1 MEPLN
6 RDRLKVAAEA
16 AMTDNATFSSAE
28 KGEQTMTTAD
38 NQPPYEKAA
47 AFLKLLANPHRLAV
61 LCRLHERP
69 HNVTE
74 LAESSGLPQA
84 AMSSQL
90 ALLREAG
97 LVSYEVNHRERQY
110 YIADSRV
117 NEMIRL
123 LYSFFCAAK
132 N

>member
-1 MEPLN
+1 
-6 RDRLKVAAEA
+6 
-16 AMTDNATFSSAE
+16 
-28 KGEQTMTTAD
+28 MTTAD
-38 NQPPYEKAA
+38 NQPPYEEAA
-47 AFLKLLANPHRLAV
+47 AFLKLRANPHRLAV

-110 YIADSRV
+110 YIADSRA
-117 NEMIRL
+117 NEMVRL

>member
-1 MEPLN
+1 
-6 RDRLKVAAEA
+6 
-16 AMTDNATFSSAE
+16 
-28 KGEQTMTTAD
+28 MTTAD
-38 NQPPYEKAA
+38 NQPPYEEAT

-61 LCRLHERP
+61 LCKLHERP

-97 LVSYEVNHRERQY
+97 LVSFEVNHRERQY

-117 NEMIRL
+117 NEMIQL
-123 LYSFFCAAK
+123 LYSFFCAGK
-132 N
+132 DRNVVVLP